1 MTLFSSFVV
10 GSQKITFMWKNAAD
24 FCSNK
29 QGVFQVEVGHYHYVL
44 PPCSFYKVLG
54 NELLKGSSKIP
65 ALKSLLAQTSKLP
78 WTNGPG

>member
-1 MTLFSSFVV
+1 MQLTSAVTNNLV
-10 GSQKITFMWKNAAD
+10 
-24 FCSNK
+24 
-29 QGVFQVEVGHYHYVL
+29 VFQVEVGHYVL

-78 WTNGPG
+78 